1 MSVAPDRNF
10 SGFLVG
16 MAISGLAFGVY
27 AAVDLALVVGWLTSK
42 AEHIEGRTVFASSHL
57 DEGDGAGRRA
67 VAAAGAVGEAD
78 RANAPA
84 AFPTLL
90 A

>member
-27 AAVDLALVVGWLTSK
+27 AAVDLALVVGYVK
-42 AEHIEGRTVFASSHL
+42 VEHIEGRTVFASSHL
-57 DEGDGAGRRA
+57 DEGRWRGRRA
-67 VAAAGAVGEAD
+67 VAAAGVLLGEAH